1 MKYQI
6 YFKKMAPNTSAQIF
20 FDTNTNSKGGYK
32 IFFLKTF
39 RKAVWKQWT
48 KVPITDYIIEHV
60 LAIKDIKNITKGLN
74 FGDRNN
80 NKLYC
85 GLPVQA
91 FTTELDIIRHSKK
104 KTKPNQ
110 DNIIDDSEHDTNDI
124 NN

>member
-1 MKYQI
+1 
-6 YFKKMAPNTSAQIF
+6 MAPHTSSWIF
-20 FDTNTNSKGGYK
+20 FDTNTNSQGGYK

-39 RKAVWKQWT
+39 QKAVWKQWT
-48 KVPITDYIIEHV
+48 KLPITNYIIEHV
-60 LAIKDIKNITKGLN
+60 LAITDIINSTEGIN

-80 NKLYC
+80 NKLYN

-91 FTTELDIIRHSKK
+91 FTTELDIIRHSKNNA
-104 KTKPNQ
+104 KPNQ